1 MENGTAVQRKEPAV
15 GGEKREGAMG
25 EDGGQSN
32 HLWSVHLHI
41 FVSPLKLMEDERA
54 AAAAS

>member
-15 GGEKREGAMG
+15 GGERREGAMR

-32 HLWSVHLHI
+32 HLWSLHRHLS
-41 FVSPLKLMEDERA
+41 VSPWPPMMEDERA
-54 AAAAS
+54 AAAA

>member
-15 GGEKREGAMG
+15 GGEKLEGAMG

-32 HLWSVHLHI
+32 HLWSLHRHL
-41 FVSPLKLMEDERA
+41 FVSPWPPMEDDRA
-54 AAAAS
+54 AAAEA